1 MEGVKMKKQIILLS
15 MILASTSFGS
25 GGHFHPKKV
34 AKCDGNAC
42 TEEQIKSAVPA
53 GIKELSNW
61 NKLDAKWES
70 AKIESVSKKEF
81 SKSGKTLKVWV
92 VALLNEKEADTS
104 KNKAYLYF
112 LEDGSIFRTNTT
124 GELK

>member
-1 MEGVKMKKQIILLS
+1 MKKTQLLVLLS
-15 MILASTSFGS
+15 ISSIAFAG

-34 AKCDGNAC
+34 AKCDGSAC

-53 GIKELSNW
+53 AVKELANW
-61 NKLDAKWES
+61 KQLDIKWES
-70 AKIESVSKKEF
+70 AKVESIAKKEF
-81 SKSGKTLKVWV
+81 SKNGKTLKAWV
-92 VALLNEKEADTS
+92 VALLDEKNQDAN

-112 LEDGSIFRTNTT
+112 LEDGSIFRTNST